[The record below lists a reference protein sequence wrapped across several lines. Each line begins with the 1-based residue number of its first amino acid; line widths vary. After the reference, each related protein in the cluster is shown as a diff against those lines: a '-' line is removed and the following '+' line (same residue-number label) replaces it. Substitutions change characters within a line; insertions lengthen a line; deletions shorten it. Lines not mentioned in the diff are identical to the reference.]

1 MTSIRMIRK
10 EFQVIFCYKLYFKA
24 NKHQSMSSSKY
35 IKKVA
40 VIFDLSTTSLRQ
52 LFNNPQRNE

>member
-52 LFNNPQRNE
+52 LFNNP